1 MRSQIKTCE
10 KTGRTTAFYPHY
22 PYIASPLPATPNV
35 KQRGGDTRHADDN
48 VTQTHNKNKL
58 MKAKNIL
65 FPLAGLLLA
74 ASCMDDAPQ
83 DVSVYGAIATAY
95 ETGDDD
101 HYFEL
106 DNGKRMATTSNVNS
120 NLVSDSDRVYI
131 TYTLNDKPVDGYDYN
146 ISLQSIDTVLTLKA
160 KVYDTALPDTLGNDP
175 MTIADGYLTDKWLNL
190 QVSMPGYYSAHRL
203 TLAKSAAVPDTDAG
217 MIDVELR
224 HKLDGD
230 NYGFLGEIV
239 SFDIS
244 GLKTAYP
251 DKQGI
256 RVKIKDH
263 NANDEYNTYE
273 YVFQAYSEPQITN
286 VRQQRQ

>member
-35 KQRGGDTRHADDN
+35 KQRGGETRHADDN
-48 VTQTHNKNKL
+48 VTQTNNNNKL

-95 ETGDDD
+95 ETGDGD

-175 MTIADGYLTDKWLNL
+175 MTIADGYLTDKWL
-190 QVSMPGYYSAHRL
+190 
-203 TLAKSAAVPDTDAG
+203 VPDTDAG